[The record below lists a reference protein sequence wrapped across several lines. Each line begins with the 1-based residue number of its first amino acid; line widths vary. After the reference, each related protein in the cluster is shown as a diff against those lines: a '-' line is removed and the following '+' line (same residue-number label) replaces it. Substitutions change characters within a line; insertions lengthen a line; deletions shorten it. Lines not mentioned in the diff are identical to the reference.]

1 MDAGSTINYGTRIL
15 VFMYT
20 YAGFDTW
27 CGENMSN
34 RSTLIDICVFF
45 LLYNCFTAVF
55 FFFSVQTIL
64 VDAFW
69 KILVILMLLLIQF
82 QLLNDLMLYSVRTFC
97 LVILHFYSVWLYYL
111 NDLSRLPIDGY
122 SNSLYLQSTFSITQL
137 LHSIQTQAHN
147 PSDLFS

>member
-27 CGENMSN
+27 CGENMLN

-82 QLLNDLMLYSVRTFC
+82 
-97 LVILHFYSVWLYYL
+97 
-111 NDLSRLPIDGY
+111 
-122 SNSLYLQSTFSITQL
+122 
-137 LHSIQTQAHN
+137 
-147 PSDLFS
+147 